1 MREALKPVGSLSP
14 EKRRLLTVLLQ
25 EQGIAVSGTQR
36 TPSIPQRNSSGP
48 VPLSSHQERLWF
60 LDQLHPGGAN
70 YNVPGIARLTGQLN
84 VAALEQSLS
93 EIVRRH
99 ESLRTTFAVQP
110 DGLPVQ
116 VIGRARP
123 LTLPVTDLTDLPEL
137 EREAEARRLATAE
150 ACCPFVLTRGPLFRA
165 SLLRLSEHEHVLVL
179 NVHHIVADGWSIGVL
194 TRELAALYEA
204 FSQGYPSPL
213 PELPIQY
220 ADFARWQRAWM
231 QGEEMQTQLAYWKQ
245 HLSAL
250 LALQLSTDRP
260 RPKVLSYRGRH
271 RPVMLSKSLT
281 EALRTLA
288 QREGVSLFM
297 TLLAAFKILLH
308 HDTGQDDIVVGT
320 AFANRNRSEWEQLI
334 GFFVNTLP
342 LRTNLKGNPS
352 FRELL
357 RRVREVT
364 LGAYAHQDVPLGT
377 LVKELQSKRDLSRSP
392 LFQVEFT
399 LLTPDHNPAVY
410 GYGLGSTVRETLNL
424 PGLTV
429 TPWDVE
435 SGVARFDLAVFIWDL
450 PEGLGGAIEYST
462 DLFEPAT
469 IARMVERFETLLGW
483 VVAEPDARL
492 SGLVRRLNEVERQQ
506 QISQEKSYKETVHQ
520 KLKSI
525 KRRTKFQVPN
535 SKFQTN
541 SNG

>member
-1 MREALKPVGSLSP
+1 MREALKPVSSLSP
-14 EKRRLLTVLLQ
+14 ERRRLLTRLLQ
-25 EQGIAVSGTQR
+25 EQGIAGSRPQP
-36 TPSIPQRNSSGP
+36 TPSPARRHP
-48 VPLSSHQERLWF
+48 AEAVPLSHHQERLWF

-70 YNVPGIARLTGQLN
+70 YNIPAIARLTGRLD

-116 VIGRARP
+116 VIGRARS
-123 LTLPVTDLTDLPEL
+123 LTLPVTDLTDWPET

-150 ACCPFVLTRGPLFRA
+150 AGRPFVLTRGPLFRA
-165 SLLRLSEHEHVLVL
+165 FLLRLSEQEHVLVL

-204 FSQGYPSPL
+204 FSQGRPSPL
-213 PELPIQY
+213 PELPVQY
-220 ADFARWQRAWM
+220 ADFALWQREWM
-231 QGEEMQTQLAYWKQ
+231 QGEEMRTQLAYWKQ
-245 HLSAL
+245 QLGAL
-250 LALQLSTDRP
+250 PALQLPTDRP
-260 RPKVLSYRGRH
+260 RPQVLSYRGRH
-271 RPVMLSKSLT
+271 QPVMLSKSLT

-308 HDTGQDDIVVGT
+308 HDTGQDDIVVG
-320 AFANRNRSEWEQLI
+320 AGFANRHRSEWEKLI

-364 LGAYAHQDVPLGT
+364 LGAYAHQDVPLGK
-377 LVKELQSKRDLSRSP
+377 LVKELQAKRDLSRSP

-410 GYGLGSTVRETLNL
+410 GYGLSSTVMETLDL

-435 SGVARFDLAVFIWDL
+435 GGVARFDVAVFLWDL
-450 PEGLGGAIEYST
+450 PEGLGGAVEYSR

-469 IARMVERFETLLGW
+469 IARLVDRFETLLRW

-492 SGLVRRLNEVERQQ
+492 SGLVQRLREAERQHH
-506 QISQEKSYKETVHQ
+506 ISQEKSYKETVHQ
-520 KLKSI
+520 KLKST
-525 KRRTKFQVPN
+525 KRRTKFQIP
-535 SKFQTN
+535 SEGKMI
-541 SNG
+541 

>member
-1 MREALKPVGSLSP
+1 
-14 EKRRLLTVLLQ
+14 
-25 EQGIAVSGTQR
+25 
-36 TPSIPQRNSSGP
+36 
-48 VPLSSHQERLWF
+48 
-60 LDQLHPGGAN
+60 
-70 YNVPGIARLTGQLN
+70 
-84 VAALEQSLS
+84 
-93 EIVRRH
+93 
-99 ESLRTTFAVQP
+99 
-110 DGLPVQ
+110 
-116 VIGRARP
+116 
-123 LTLPVTDLTDLPEL
+123 
-137 EREAEARRLATAE
+137 
-150 ACCPFVLTRGPLFRA
+150 
-165 SLLRLSEHEHVLVL
+165 
-179 NVHHIVADGWSIGVL
+179 
-194 TRELAALYEA
+194 
-204 FSQGYPSPL
+204 
-213 PELPIQY
+213 
-220 ADFARWQRAWM
+220 
-231 QGEEMQTQLAYWKQ
+231 MQTQLAYWKQ

>member
-1 MREALKPVGSLSP
+1 MTL
-14 EKRRLLTVLLQ
+14 LLQ
-25 EQGIAVSGTQR
+25 EQGIAGSR
-36 TPSIPQRNSSGP
+36 PPPTPSMPRRNPAGA
-48 VPLSSHQERLWF
+48 VPLSHHQERLWF

-70 YNVPGIARLTGQLN
+70 YNIPAIARLTGRLN

-93 EIVRRH
+93 EIVSRH

-123 LTLPVTDLTDLPEL
+123 LTLPVTDLTDWPQT

-150 ACCPFVLTRGPLFRA
+150 AGRPFVLTRGPLFRA

-194 TRELAALYEA
+194 TRELAVLYEA
-204 FSQGYPSPL
+204 FSQGHPSPL

-220 ADFARWQRAWM
+220 ADFALWQREWM
-231 QGEEMQTQLAYWKQ
+231 QGEEVQTQLAYWKQ
-245 HLSAL
+245 QLSAL
-250 LALQLSTDRP
+250 PALQLPTDRP

-271 RPVMLSKSLT
+271 QPVMLSKSLT

-308 HDTGQDDIVVGT
+308 HDTGQDDIVVG
-320 AFANRNRSEWEQLI
+320 AGFANRHRSEWEQLI

-342 LRTNLKGNPS
+342 LRTNLKGNPG

-364 LGAYAHQDVPLGT
+364 LGAYAHQDVPLAK

-399 LLTPDHNPAVY
+399 LLTPEHNPAVY
-410 GYGLGSTVRETLNL
+410 GYGLSSTVRETLNL

-429 TPWDVE
+429 TSWDVE
-435 SGVARFDLAVFIWDL
+435 GGVARFDVAVFIWDL
-450 PEGLGGAIEYST
+450 PEGLSGAVEYST

-469 IARMVERFETLLGW
+469 IARLGEQFETLLRW

-492 SGLVRRLNEVERQQ
+492 RGLVQRLNEAERQQ
-506 QISQEKSYKETVHQ
+506 HISQEKFYKETAHQ
-520 KLKSI
+520 KLKSV
-525 KRRTKFQVPN
+525 KRRTKFQIPN
-535 SKFQTN
+535 PKFQTN
-541 SNG
+541 SND